1 MRVANWPIQ
10 KTAEVDSKHYKI
22 GVIQLKYIK
31 LYNVIFPIWFLM
43 FFPPIILVTL
53 AGNFIIDSLVVL
65 ACYRAF
71 KLTDTVGGFKA
82 FYKGSIIKVWLY
94 GFLADFAGAAIL
106 FISGT
111 MGDYIGLPH
120 EIISAIHY
128 DPFGHP
134 AATIITIFAMLVSAA
149 LIYLFNYRTVFK
161 KRIENSK
168 IRFKVVLT
176 LAVVT
181 MPWTFLLPT
190 KWFY

>member
-1 MRVANWPIQ
+1 MGA
-10 KTAEVDSKHYKI
+10 
-22 GVIQLKYIK
+22 IQLKHIK

-43 FFPPIILVTL
+43 FFPPIILITL

-71 KLTDTVGGFKA
+71 KLTDIVGDFKT
-82 FYKGSIIKVWLY
+82 FYRGSIIKVWLY
-94 GFLADFAGAAIL
+94 GFLADFAGAVIL

-111 MGDYIGLPH
+111 MGDYIGIPN

-134 AATIITIFAMLVSAA
+134 AAIAIIVFAMLVSAA

-161 KRIENSK
+161 SRIEDSK
-168 IRFKVVLT
+168 IRFKMALT
-176 LAVVT
+176 LAVLT
-181 MPWTFLLPT
+181 MPWTFMLPT